1 MKKFSKILESSGTKS
16 YKVSAQLDMIIEA
29 ENDGEAGYVA
39 DSTISKLEGV
49 DKYHITNLEEL
60 SNIEESLV
68 IESKSKIKSEL
79 EDNNDYQMV
88 SGIIDILK
96 KVKDKENRM
105 EIANDMISQ
114 FKREKIKFDYDNFLD
129 SIK

>member
-114 FKREKIKFDYDNFLD
+114 FKREDIKFDYDKFLD